1 MDRIK
6 TKIIIAVT
14 GRLSGA
20 KDSDAKTDLIEELSD
35 NLYQRYTDF
44 LASGMSEDEAYERA
58 LDDLGDV
65 SELLNYLEEM
75 DERDGNAD
83 DLRSR
88 EFLNGFI
95 RGVED
100 VLRETIHYTKD
111 AVDYAKEKT
120 HDLKDKMH
128 EKYPDGVHVNCGYDR
143 ERGFYWESNECE
155 SKGGTYAAFSAEEVR
170 AVDVQLQ
177 AGDATV
183 RVAEGEQVEVI
194 GESDELEVR
203 LHDGV
208 LSVRQGKTASSFV
221 MFGLGLSKADVEL
234 KLPAKV
240 WDSVR
245 INTTNGDIDLKTMLR
260 SGEIELSSASGDI
273 SADCACA
280 ERISMKSASGDIN
293 AVELEGGVQAE
304 SISGDVTVRGVLTKV
319 HATSVSGDVDVDT
332 AVLPGEL
339 TVRSTSGDCAV
350 RLPEGEGFTVELSTT
365 TGDLIT
371 DFELLG
377 RVGRKSGSATYLDG
391 GSRNFSITSTS
402 GDIALKKK

>member
-44 LASGMSEDEAYERA
+44 VASGMSEEEAYERA
-58 LDDLGDV
+58 LDELGDV
-65 SELLNYLEEM
+65 SELLSYLEEM
-75 DERDGNAD
+75 DERDHSTD
-83 DLRSR
+83 EQKSR

-111 AVDYAKEKT
+111 AMDHA
-120 HDLKDKMH
+120 KDKMH
-128 EKYPDGVHVNCGYDR
+128 EKYPDGVHVNCGYEKD
-143 ERGFYWESNECE
+143 RGFYWESNAKE
-155 SKGGTYAAFSAEEVR
+155 KNDGTYAAFAADEVHTI
-170 AVDVQLQ
+170 DVQLQ

-183 RVAEGEQVEVI
+183 RVSEGEQVEVT

-203 LHDGV
+203 LSNGV

-221 MFGLGLSKADVEL
+221 MFGLGLSRADVEL

-240 WDSVR
+240 WDAVR

-260 SGEIELSSASGDI
+260 AREIELHSASGDI
-273 SADCACA
+273 YADCACA
-280 ERISMKSASGDIN
+280 ERISLKSASGDIE
-293 AVELEGGVQAE
+293 AAELEGNVQAE
-304 SISGDVTVRGVLTKV
+304 SMSGDVTVSGVLAGV
-319 HATSVSGDVDVDT
+319 HATSVSGDVDVNT
-332 AVLPGEL
+332 SVLPGSL
-339 TVRSTSGDCAV
+339 IVKSTSGDCAV

-377 RVGRKSGSATYLDG
+377 RVGRKSGNATYLDG
-391 GSRNFSITSTS
+391 GNRNFRISSTS
-402 GDIALKKK
+402 GDIALKKQ